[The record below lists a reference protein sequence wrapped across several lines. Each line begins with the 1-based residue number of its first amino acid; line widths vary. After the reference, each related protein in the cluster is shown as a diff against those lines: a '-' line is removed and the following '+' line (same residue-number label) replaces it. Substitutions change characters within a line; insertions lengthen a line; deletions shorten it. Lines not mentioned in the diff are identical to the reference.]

1 MKQNALRILISLLVF
16 GISFFIATL
25 TKLEVVENAILLA
38 FLIHWLF
45 FIPAYIL
52 KTEKFFDLTGSL
64 TYISIMAY
72 VVYTKNNLHEQIG
85 SIILGSL
92 IILWAVRLGSF
103 LFIRIKKAG
112 EDKRF
117 REIKTSFTRF
127 FMLWTISG
135 MWVSL
140 CSMCALTA
148 IASDDGVILN
158 NLFYFGLATFLIG
171 ITIEVIADKQKT
183 NFRKDPKNKD
193 KFINEG
199 LWAKSRHPNYVGE
212 ITLWTGVA
220 IISFSSL
227 DGWQYISL
235 ISPIFTYLLLV
246 YVSGVPQLTESGKKK
261 WGHLKSYQDY
271 IKNTPTLI
279 FK

>member
-1 MKQNALRILISLLVF
+1 MKQNTVRIVLSILVF
-16 GISFFIATL
+16 GITFFVATL
-25 TKLEVVENAILLA
+25 TKLEIVENAILLA

-45 FIPAYIL
+45 FIPAYL
-52 KTEKFFDLTGSL
+52 FKTEKFFDLTGSL
-64 TYISIMAY
+64 TYISIMIY
-72 VVYTKNNLHEQIG
+72 VVYTKNDLQEQLG
-85 SIILGSL
+85 SIILASL

-103 LFIRIKKAG
+103 LFLRIKKAG

-117 REIKTSFTRF
+117 REIKTSFARF
-127 FMLWTISG
+127 FLLWTISG
-135 MWVSL
+135 MWVSF

-148 IASDDGVILN
+148 IASNDGVVVN
-158 NLFYFGLATFLIG
+158 NIFYIGLVTFIIG
-171 ITIEVIADKQKT
+171 LSIEIIADSQKT
-183 NFRKDPKNKD
+183 KFRKDPKNKD

-220 IISFSSL
+220 IMSFSSL
-227 DGWQYISL
+227 EGWQYISL

-246 YVSGVPQLTESGKKK
+246 YVSGVPQLTASGQKK
-261 WGHLKSYQDY
+261 WGHLESYQDY

-279 FK
+279 F